1 VQDVTDGAADAGP
14 RAAAG
19 ATGGGPRVPAPT
31 RGSTLT
37 ATLAAL
43 AATEADTQAV
53 VERFGMPGTGALL
66 ARRDRA
72 KPNDARR
79 VRPRWRNRYTR
90 LLVLC
95 DTAAAVAAMEL
106 AARLA
111 TPRIDP
117 LLAALAAA
125 AVVGAVTL
133 NRSYEHRYLGHG
145 TDELHRVWTA
155 CVYLVAAT
163 SLAAYATQTLQVRP
177 LVVVGIPLA
186 AVGLLGVHGVARLL
200 LYRMR
205 RRGRCVQKVV
215 AIGSERSVAEMVR
228 TTRSDPN
235 AGLEIVGAC
244 VTRSIGSRIEDVPV
258 LGTPADALG
267 ALRAV
272 RADTVILTAWSDVA
286 QDDLRRLSWD
296 LEGSGAQLLVAP
308 RLAEVSAP
316 RMHIRTVR
324 GQPLLN
330 VEEPEFTGIR
340 RLVKKALDWTLTL
353 PGLLVLSPVLLCVAL
368 AVKLTSPG
376 PVLFRQ
382 ERVGK
387 HTQPFRMTK
396 FRSMYVDAE
405 QRLAQLQHLN
415 EHGGGPLFKM
425 KDDPRVTPVG
435 RFIRRF
441 SLDELPQL
449 FDVLR
454 GDMSLVGPRPPLPR
468 EVQMYEEDVR
478 RRLVVKPGI
487 TGLWQVS
494 GRSDLSWDESVRL
507 DLQYVDDWTLWLDLK
522 IIAQT
527 LAAVLARKGA
537 Y

>member
-1 VQDVTDGAADAGP
+1 VQDQTDGATAPGLPLQRLPVPAGP
-14 RAAAG
+14 
-19 ATGGGPRVPAPT
+19 T
-31 RGSTLT
+31 TLT

-43 AATEADTQAV
+43 AATETEAQAATRRFAPPDAADPPA
-53 VERFGMPGTGALL
+53 G
-66 ARRDRA
+66 RRDRA
-72 KPNDARR
+72 LPNDARR

-95 DTAAAVAAMEL
+95 DGVAALAAMAL
-106 AARLA
+106 AARFGA
-111 TPRIDP
+111 AAPGAP
-117 LLAALAAA
+117 LVVGAAA
-125 AVVGAVTL
+125 AVVVAVTL
-133 NRSYEHRYLGHG
+133 NRAYEHRFLGHG
-145 TDELHRVWTA
+145 TDELWRVWTA
-155 CVYLVAAT
+155 CVYLLALASLSGYALAT
-163 SLAAYATQTLQVRP
+163 DVVRC
-177 LVVVGIPLA
+177 LVVVGIPLS
-186 AVGLLGVHGVARLL
+186 AVGVVAVHGVARVALH
-200 LYRMR
+200 RMR

-215 AIGSERSVAEMVR
+215 AIGSERSVAELVR
-228 TTRSDPN
+228 ATRSEPN
-235 AGLEIVGAC
+235 AGLEIVGCC
-244 VTRSIGSRIEDVPV
+244 VTRSRGASIEEVRV
-258 LGTPADALG
+258 LGAPAQALA

-330 VEEPEFTGIR
+330 IEEPEFTGLR
-340 RLVKKALDWTLTL
+340 RVAKKALDLGLTV
-353 PGLLVLSPVLLCVAL
+353 PGVLVLLPLLL
-368 AVKLTSPG
+368 AIAILVRTSSPG

-387 HTQPFRMTK
+387 HTAPFRMTK

-405 QRLAQLQHLN
+405 QRLTQLEHLN

-425 KDDPRVTPVG
+425 REDPRVTPVG
-435 RFIRRF
+435 RHLRRF

-449 FDVLR
+449 FDVLLGR
-454 GDMSLVGPRPPLPR
+454 MSLVGPRPPLPR
-468 EVQMYEEDVR
+468 EVQLYEDDVR
-478 RRLVVKPGI
+478 RRLRVRPGI

-494 GRSDLSWDESVRL
+494 GRSDLSWEESVRL
-507 DLQYVDDWTLWLDLK
+507 DLSYVENWSLGQDLK
-522 IIAQT
+522 IIAKT
-527 LAAVLARKGA
+527 VAAVLRRSGA

>member
-1 VQDVTDGAADAGP
+1 VQDLTDGAA
-14 RAAAG
+14 AADT
-19 ATGGGPRVPAPT
+19 ATSRVPAPA
-31 RGSTLT
+31 RGSTLG

-43 AATEADTQAV
+43 AATEADAQAAAR
-53 VERFGMPGTGALL
+53 RFAPADTADASTGS
-66 ARRDRA
+66 RDRA
-72 KPNDARR
+72 LPNDARQ

-95 DTAAAVAAMEL
+95 DAVVALAAMGL
-106 AARLA
+106 AARFGDPA
-111 TPRIDP
+111 PRTP
-117 LLAALAAA
+117 LVVLAAA
-125 AVVGAVTL
+125 AVVVAVTL
-133 NRSYEHRYLGHG
+133 NRAYEHRFLGHG
-145 TDELHRVWTA
+145 TDELWRVWTA
-155 CVYLVAAT
+155 GVYLLAAA
-163 SLAAYATQTLQVRP
+163 SLAALALRTDVARG
-177 LVVVGIPLA
+177 LVVGVPLSVA
-186 AVGLLGVHGVARLL
+186 GLLCVHGLARLL

-205 RRGRCVQKVV
+205 HRGRCVQKVV
-215 AIGSERSVAEMVR
+215 AIGSERSVAELVR
-228 TTRSDPN
+228 TTRSDAN

-244 VTRSIGSRIEDVPV
+244 VTRSRGASIEDVPV
-258 LGTPADALG
+258 LGAPADALA

-286 QDDLRRLSWD
+286 QEDLRRLSWD

-330 VEEPEFTGIR
+330 VEEPEFTGLR
-340 RLVKKALDWTLTL
+340 RVAKKALDLGLTV
-353 PGLLVLSPVLLCVAL
+353 PGLLVLSPLLLLVAV
-368 AVKLTSPG
+368 AVKVSSPG

-387 HTQPFRMTK
+387 HTEPFRMTK

-405 QRLAQLQHLN
+405 QRLAQLEHLN

-425 KDDPRVTPVG
+425 REDPRVTPVG
-435 RFIRRF
+435 RFLRRF

-449 FDVLR
+449 LDVLR
-454 GDMSLVGPRPPLPR
+454 GTMSLVGPRPPLPR
-468 EVQMYEEDVR
+468 EVRLYEADVR
-478 RRLVVKPGI
+478 RRLRVRPGI

-494 GRSDLSWDESVRL
+494 GRSDLSWEDSVRL
-507 DLQYVDDWTLWLDLK
+507 DLSYVENWSLLLDLK
-522 IIAQT
+522 IILKT
-527 LAAVLARKGA
+527 VAAVLGRSGA